1 MNDSFLTTLRLP
13 VVAAPMFL
21 VSGPE
26 LVTAACTAGVVG
38 SFPTQNCR
46 TTADLDTWM
55 GSITDQLHAADT
67 TAGPVAPWA
76 ANVITHSSNARLA
89 DDLRL
94 IAEYKPQIVITA
106 LGSPKPVMDIVKGY
120 GGAVIADVVNLRLA
134 HKAADAGVDGMACV
148 SAGAGGHTGHLS
160 PFAFTSAVREFFDGM
175 IIIGG
180 GISDG
185 HGVAGAITAGA
196 DLVYMGT
203 RFLAAAESMAVD
215 GYKQMVVDHGPDDLV
230 ISSAITGT
238 PASWLKPSLVACG
251 LDPDNLTRPAGEK
264 NYTAGAE
271 SMKRWK
277 DVWAAGQ
284 GLAPIRAIEPVSTI
298 IETIETEYVAA
309 LQRAGQ
315 LITTAGR

>member
-1 MNDSFLTTLRLP
+1 MTDSFLTTLRLP

-26 LVTAACTAGVVG
+26 LVTAACTAGIVG

-46 TTADLDTWM
+46 TAADLDTWM
-55 GSITDQLHAADT
+55 GSITDQLRAAEAT
-67 TAGPVAPWA
+67 TAPVAPWA

-120 GGAVIADVVNLRLA
+120 GGTVIADVVNLRLA

-215 GYKQMVVDHGPDDLV
+215 GYKQMIVDAGPDDLV
-230 ISSAITGT
+230 VSSAITGT

-251 LDPDNLTRPAGEK
+251 LDPDNLTRPSEEK

-284 GLAPIRAIEPVSTI
+284 GLQPIRAIEPVSTI
-298 IETIETEYVAA
+298 VETIEREYVAA
-309 LQRAGQ
+309 LQRASQ
-315 LITTAGR
+315 VITTAVR